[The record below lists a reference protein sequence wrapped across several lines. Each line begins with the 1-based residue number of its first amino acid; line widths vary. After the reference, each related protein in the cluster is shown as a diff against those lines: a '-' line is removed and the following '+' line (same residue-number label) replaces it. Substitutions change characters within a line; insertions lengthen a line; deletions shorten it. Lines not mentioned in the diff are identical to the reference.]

1 MADIKSIQAAVDGG
15 SFGYLVRDNRAA
27 GHGDHYKDRPFDL
40 LKITGAECDDG
51 GEFVRIDTMRVCNA
65 VFDDRGVPSLPS
77 GMGPSLKLRRSLER
91 ETVGEKR
98 YDFLP
103 ASELRELA
111 PEPAPEPM
119 VLEPTPAEDPQP
131 VTIDRLYALM
141 ATLLDEQRTTNTL
154 LRAMMRG
161 GQQGQQLTLIP
172 VASTGQP
179 SLPLAANG
187 ATGARQ

>member
-1 MADIKSIQAAVDGG
+1 MADIKSIKDAGD
-15 SFGYLVRDNRAA
+15 YLVRDNRSA
-27 GHGDHYKDRPFDL
+27 GYGEKYADRPFDL
-40 LKITGAECDDG
+40 LAIVEVKRDG
-51 GEFVRIDTMRVCNA
+51 ETLVEVSTRRVDNA
-65 VFDDRGVPSLPS
+65 VFDVRGIPFLPP
-77 GMGPSLKLRRSLER
+77 GMGPSLGRRSNLER
-91 ETVGEKR
+91 STVAEKR

-161 GQQGQQLTLIP
+161 NQQGQQLTLIP
-172 VASTGQP
+172 VAPTGQP

-187 ATGARQ
+187 ATGAR